1 MPRSSAQLDRVVV
14 KFNTGK
20 SHGIKNVSTE
30 QCVIAPAGMNERGS
44 LKKVLGGRANDAGLE
59 DSRLTGQKC
68 LPSTPSAIPLDSEW
82 EFPRTEGAD
91 LLLAYEKIGYD
102 KILPGHLPDLRRRLL
117 FREVSY

>member
-1 MPRSSAQLDRVVV
+1 LPRSSAQLDRVVV

-68 LPSTPSAIPLDSEW
+68 LPSTPARSRSIRSGNFRA
-82 EFPRTEGAD
+82 PRVPTCYSHTRKSD
-91 LLLAYEKIGYD
+91 TTKS
-102 KILPGHLPDLRRRLL
+102 
-117 FREVSY
+117 FRATCPI